1 MAFEQEL
8 GNLFASLAKPAEPTQ
23 PVITQTAEPLKL
35 EDHVTPAATPNVDSP
50 VVPTASQTQGVF
62 DPNALIDD
70 WDQSTPSPAV
80 PQVAPVQPD
89 YSAIAKALDLEA
101 ANQEAIVAAI
111 ASLKVKNSGQPTGL
125 PDDLSTA
132 IKLAQDGGNYLE
144 YLKVSSIDWS
154 KQDPIMLYENWMYDR
169 LGAQGRKA
177 EEIDNYLDKI
187 DEVEKEARGIEL
199 VGQYISH
206 QRAEQSRIQN
216 QAVIE
221 KQQREVAARQAL
233 DSFNDVYGFKLSYG
247 HKEELFKDL
256 TTTAYGRALVA
267 QTGGDFRQ
275 AARGLFLLKYGD
287 TVDKIRR
294 KQLEDV
300 AKRDYISSVTNAK
313 ITSPGEPANPGTPKK
328 EYGLQEYLEQL
339 KQSQGLM

>member
-1 MAFEQEL
+1 
-8 GNLFASLAKPAEPTQ
+8 
-23 PVITQTAEPLKL
+23 
-35 EDHVTPAATPNVDSP
+35 
-50 VVPTASQTQGVF
+50 
-62 DPNALIDD
+62 
-70 WDQSTPSPAV
+70 
-80 PQVAPVQPD
+80 
-89 YSAIAKALDLEA
+89 
-101 ANQEAIVAAI
+101 
-111 ASLKVKNSGQPTGL
+111 
-125 PDDLSTA
+125 
-132 IKLAQDGGNYLE
+132 
-144 YLKVSSIDWS
+144 
-154 KQDPIMLYENWMYDR
+154 MYDR